1 MHRRQA
7 GVKAAPPSADSGTMA
22 TMAELTDLGVVAA
35 VEAIRRGETTAEG
48 LVEACLARIAA
59 TDGEIRA
66 WVTVD
71 ADAAR
76 AEARFRD
83 ERRRA
88 GGAIEALEGVPVGI
102 KDIVDVAG
110 MPTTAGAPAFA
121 HRRPDRDATLVARLR
136 AAGAVIVGKT
146 VATQFAFKDPAVTR
160 NPWSGEHTPGGSSSG
175 SAAAVAARHVPAAIG
190 TQTIGS
196 ILRPAAFCGVV
207 GLKGAHGQVPLD
219 GVVPLAPSLDHG
231 GPLARSVADVALLE
245 SVMLGRRVDAAAVH
259 VPGMVAPPELLALAE
274 PALRARV
281 EAALASFEAAGAA
294 VVREPLPVPL
304 DAVLDAGWT
313 VLEAEAAAQHRSM
326 FAAHAA
332 EYAPQIAALV
342 AAGLDVDRGALGL
355 AQEELAAFRR
365 VIVPWLSSYDALVS
379 PVAPGAAPR
388 RGEGTGDPTL
398 CAPWSYAG
406 VPSIAIPTGVDDD
419 GLPMAIQLVSSPD
432 GLDRLLGVAA
442 WCERIVG
449 FDARPS

>member
-1 MHRRQA
+1 
-7 GVKAAPPSADSGTMA
+7 MA
-22 TMAELTDLGVVAA
+22 TMAELMDLGVVAA
-35 VEAIRRGETTAEG
+35 VEAIRHGDTTAED
-48 LVEACLARIAA
+48 LVAACLARIAA
-59 TDGEIRA
+59 TDGEIQA

-76 AEARFRD
+76 AEARSRD
-83 ERRRA
+83 DHRRA
-88 GGAIEALEGVPVGI
+88 GGAMGPLHGVPVGI
-102 KDIVDVAG
+102 KDIIDVAG

-121 HRRPDRDATLVARLR
+121 HRHPDRDAALVARLR

-160 NPWSGEHTPGGSSSG
+160 NPWSREHTPGGSSSG
-175 SAAAVAARHVPAAIG
+175 SAAAVAARHVPATIG

-245 SVMLGRRVDAAAVH
+245 SVMLGRRLEARAIDAPRV
-259 VPGMVAPPELLALAE
+259 VAPPELLALADTG
-274 PALRARV
+274 LRADLDAV
-281 EAALASFEAAGAA
+281 LASFESAGAV

-304 DAVLDAGWT
+304 EAVLDAGWT
-313 VLEAEAAAQHRSM
+313 VLAAEAAAQHRSM
-326 FAAHAA
+326 FAVHGA

-342 AAGLDVDRGALGL
+342 AAGLGVGPVALAR
-355 AQEELAAFRR
+355 AQEERAAFRHA
-365 VIVPWLSSYDALVS
+365 IEPWLSSFDALVS

-406 VPSIAIPTGVDDD
+406 VPSIAIPTGLDAD
-419 GLPMAIQLVSSPD
+419 GLPFAIQLVASPD
-432 GLDRLLGVAA
+432 GLDGLLGVAA
-442 WCERIVG
+442 WCERIAA
-449 FDARPS
+449 FDARPA

>member
-1 MHRRQA
+1 
-7 GVKAAPPSADSGTMA
+7 MA

-35 VEAIRRGETTAEG
+35 VEAIRRGATTAED
-48 LVEACLARIAA
+48 LVDACLARIAA
-59 TDGEIRA
+59 TDGDLQA

-71 ADAAR
+71 AEAAR
-76 AEARFRD
+76 AEARSRD

-88 GGAIEALEGVPVGI
+88 GGAMGPLHGVPVGV
-102 KDIVDVAG
+102 KDIMDVAG
-110 MPTTAGAPAFA
+110 MPTTAGAPPFA
-121 HRRPDRDATLVARLR
+121 HRHPDRDAALVARLR

-160 NPWSGEHTPGGSSSG
+160 NPWSREHTPGGSSSG

-207 GLKGAHGQVPLD
+207 GLKGTHGEMPLD

-231 GPLARSVADVALLE
+231 GPLARSVGDIALLE
-245 SVMLGRRVDAAAVH
+245 SVLLGRPLGVPAVDAPRV
-259 VPGMVAPPELLALAE
+259 VAPPELLALAD
-274 PALRARV
+274 PPLRTNL
-281 EAALASFEAAGAA
+281 EAAFASFEAAGAI
-294 VVREPLPVPL
+294 VVRRPLPVPL

-342 AAGLDVDRGALGL
+342 AAGLDVGPVALAR
-355 AQEELAAFRR
+355 AQEERAAFRR
-365 VIVPWLSSYDALVS
+365 AIEPWLSSFDALVS
-379 PVAPGAAPR
+379 PVAPGPAPR

-406 VPSIAIPTGVDDD
+406 VPSIAIPTGLDPD
-419 GLPMAIQLVSSPD
+419 GLPFAIQLVASPD

-442 WCERIVG
+442 RCERIVG